1 MHSAPSVTYPVGRSS
16 FAAAV
21 LWVIWLLAAAV
32 TALWWAQARTPGW
45 RVAMAWLLLL
55 ATGLGAGAAWRRSA
69 AGTLH
74 WDGEGW
80 SWPTAGGARA
90 QALEVALDL
99 QRWMLVRWN
108 GGRGAHWLWL
118 ERSRCAERWDD
129 LRRAVYSR
137 ARPEPLPRAQGR
149 AAKP

>member
-32 TALWWAQARTPGW
+32 TALWWAQAPGW
-45 RVAMAWLLLL
+45 RVAAACLLLL
-55 ATGLGAGAAWRRSA
+55 GTGLGAMAAWRRST
-69 AGTLH
+69 AGALH

-80 SWPTAGGARA
+80 SWPTAGDARA

-99 QRWMLVRWN
+99 QRWMLVRCR
-108 GGRGAHWLWL
+108 GGGGAHWLWL

-137 ARPEPLPRAQGR
+137 ARPEPLPQAQGR